1 MLAIGG
7 TTRHSLGYRLGE
19 KLPFFIRQH
28 WHAITVHPS
37 LKEASGNYSAYF
49 LKNPFA

>member
-1 MLAIGG
+1 LAPAGLGLAWWFIG
-7 TTRHSLGYRLGE
+7 
-19 KLPFFIRQH
+19 
-28 WHAITVHPS
+28 HAITVHPS